1 MYVKNG
7 TGILKRVLVSR
18 PEYLKPAPINE
29 IAKKWKD
36 TTMNVE
42 KMLQEH
48 LIFTEAFK
56 REGVEVEFLEADQD
70 RPNAVFARDFGGCV
84 KEGYILGNFKLP
96 LRYKEHTDYEAKMEA
111 LGIKKIAECK
121 KGLFEG
127 GDFAF
132 LNETTIAVGMAD
144 RSNQEG
150 VEEIREQLMPY
161 GYQVFGVPVK
171 AAYLHL
177 DMCFNLVDDH
187 IAVAY
192 TEGMPDEF
200 RKILKKMEIDL
211 VSIPEEAIFAHGCNL
226 QSLGGHRVMSL
237 SANHKV
243 NEELDRRGMKVIE
256 LNISE
261 ILKAGGGP
269 HCMTFPLERI

>member
-7 TGILKRVLVSR
+7 TGILKKVLVSR
-18 PEYLKPAPINE
+18 PEFLKPAPINE

-36 TTMNVE
+36 TTMDVE
-42 KMLQEH
+42 KMMEEH
-48 LIFTEAFK
+48 KIFTDAF
-56 REGVEVEFLEADQD
+56 RNEGVAVEYLDADPE
-70 RPNAVFARDFGGCV
+70 RPNSVFARDFGGCV
-84 KEGYILGNFKLP
+84 KEGYILGAFKLP
-96 LRYKEHTDYEAKMEA
+96 LRYKEHVDYEAKMKA
-111 LGIKKIAECK
+111 LGIPKIAECK

-132 LNETTIAVGMAD
+132 INETTIAVGMAD
-144 RSNQEG
+144 RSNQAG
-150 VEEIREQLMPY
+150 VEEIKEQLAPY
-161 GYQVFGVPVK
+161 GYEVFGVPVK
-171 AAYLHL
+171 PEYLHL

-192 TEGMPDEF
+192 IEGMPKEF
-200 RKILKKMEIDL
+200 LAYLNKMEIE
-211 VSIPEEAIFAHGCNL
+211 VISILEDAIFAHGCNL
-226 QSLGGHRVMSL
+226 QSLGNHRVMSL
-237 SANHKV
+237 SANGKV
-243 NEELDRRGMKVIE
+243 NEELSKRGMKIVE